1 MGYIGGLLQRF
12 LENIWSRAASDETQ
26 AAGFSHI
33 GGKSWSR
40 GT

>member
-12 LENIWSRAASDETQ
+12 LEDIWSRAASDETQ
-26 AAGFSHI
+26 STGFSYT
-33 GGKSWSR
+33 GGESWCR